1 MDKTSHPTNWNFV
14 TFFVLIQVIF
24 VIGIIAGIN
33 LSKITHPKI
42 EALSWEYVAALFG
55 FGITCTY
62 FGAKGAAL
70 RLFSTVT
77 NNESLLSWN
86 SAIALILSS
95 LFGIGLG
102 ILESAINAGIYYF
115 LF

>member
-1 MDKTSHPTNWNFV
+1 ML
-14 TFFVLIQVIF
+14 FVLTQIIF

-33 LSKITHPKI
+33 LSNITSPTI
-42 EALSWEYVAALFG
+42 ESLSWEYVAALLG
-55 FGITCTY
+55 FSIMCIY
-62 FGAKGAAL
+62 FGAKGGAFKV
-70 RLFSTVT
+70 FSAVK

-86 SAIALILSS
+86 SVIALTFSA

-102 ILESAINAGIYYF
+102 ILESAINVGIYYF